1 MHSIKIFLLAS
12 FIFITGINV
21 VLAEITVITSIKP
34 VHSLVSAVMKGI
46 GSPSLLIDGAD
57 TPHTYSLRPSQA
69 RQLQDADLVFWIGP
83 ELETFLEKPIEAIA
97 SDALI
102 VELLKT
108 DGLIKHKYRQR
119 ENFDVHSHDEHK
131 AQDDQDDHDGH
142 DDHETHQDDH
152 DEHKAQ
158 DDHETHQDDHDE
170 HETHQDETHYEG
182 KLDPHIWLDP
192 LNAAILISEITSV
205 LSDLDPENKHIYD
218 NNAELFLAKL
228 DTLMTEVNEQLNDVQ
243 GGGFIVL
250 HDAHQYFEERF
261 GIFAVG
267 SIMLH
272 PEILPGA
279 DHLKNLQNKVKSLE
293 AACVFSEPQFDPK
306 LVSTI
311 TQNLQAG
318 TGVLD
323 SLGVSF
329 ANGPELYFDVIN
341 QMAVSFRECLLT
353 D

>member
-108 DGLIKHKYRQR
+108 DGLTKHKYRQR

-131 AQDDQDDHDGH
+131 AHDDHDGH
-142 DDHETHQDDH
+142 DD
-152 DEHKAQ
+152 
-158 DDHETHQDDHDE
+158 

-250 HDAHQYFEERF
+250 HDAYQYFEERF

-272 PEILPGA
+272 PETLPGA

-311 TQNLQAG
+311 TQNLPAG

>member
-97 SDALI
+97 SNALI
-102 VELLKT
+102 VELSKT

-119 ENFDVHSHDEHK
+119 ENFDVHSHDEH
-131 AQDDQDDHDGH
+131 DNHETHH
-142 DDHETHQDDH
+142 DDHETHH
-152 DEHKAQ
+152 DE
-158 DDHETHQDDHDE
+158 HDE

-250 HDAHQYFEERF
+250 HDAYQYFEERF

-272 PEILPGA
+272 PETLPGA
-279 DHLKNLQNKVKSLE
+279 DHLKNLQNKVTSLE
-293 AACVFSEPQFDPK
+293 AACVFSELQFDLK
-306 LVSTI
+306 LISAI
-311 TQNLQAG
+311 TQNLPVR
-318 TGVLD
+318 TGILD
-323 SLGVSF
+323 PLGVSF
-329 ANGPELYFDVIN
+329 SNGPELYFDI
-341 QMAVSFRECLLT
+341 MDGMTKSFWECLNSY
-353 D
+353 

>member
-1 MHSIKIFLLAS
+1 M
-12 FIFITGINV
+12 
-21 VLAEITVITSIKP
+21 
-34 VHSLVSAVMKGI
+34 
-46 GSPSLLIDGAD
+46 
-57 TPHTYSLRPSQA
+57 
-69 RQLQDADLVFWIGP
+69 
-83 ELETFLEKPIEAIA
+83 
-97 SDALI
+97 
-102 VELLKT
+102 
-108 DGLIKHKYRQR
+108 
-119 ENFDVHSHDEHK
+119 
-131 AQDDQDDHDGH
+131 
-142 DDHETHQDDH
+142 
-152 DEHKAQ
+152 
-158 DDHETHQDDHDE
+158 
-170 HETHQDETHYEG
+170 
-182 KLDPHIWLDP
+182 
-192 LNAAILISEITSV
+192 
-205 LSDLDPENKHIYD
+205 
-218 NNAELFLAKL
+218 AKL

-250 HDAHQYFEERF
+250 HDAYQYFEERF

-311 TQNLQAG
+311 TQNLPAG

>member
-119 ENFDVHSHDEHK
+119 ENFDVHSHDEH
-131 AQDDQDDHDGH
+131 DN
-142 DDHETHQDDH
+142 HETHH
-152 DEHKAQ
+152 
-158 DDHETHQDDHDE
+158 DDHDE

-311 TQNLQAG
+311 TQNLPAG

-341 QMAVSFRECLLT
+341 QMAISFRECLLT